1 MDKVDPETL
10 RLLHGYTD
18 EEWLTY
24 FNALV
29 IISKR
34 ECKKR
39 YWRTGRCGLLPQGHS
54 PETIAKEA
62 ITRLFSGKR
71 TWNQEEYPGPSPIGI
86 LRATVESI
94 VGDLVRSE
102 DHKRYAALAGHS
114 DDGESS
120 DATKAADKLVQKAIG
135 KHLVQPALLQDHLYE
150 IKDVIL
156 RIRVTIGDRADLV
169 AYFDLYMQD
178 LKRSEIAQRLGVS
191 LDRVDELRKQFIER
205 ALDVYRDFFDA
216 PQPAND
222 KEARLARN

>member
-1 MDKVDPETL
+1 MNKVDPETL
-10 RLLHGYTD
+10 RLLRGYTD

-29 IISKR
+29 TIAKR

-39 YWRTGRCGLLPQGHS
+39 YWRTGRGGLLPQGHS

-62 ITRLFSGKR
+62 ITRLFSGTR
-71 TWNQEEYPGPSPIGI
+71 TWNREEYPGPSPMGI

-102 DHKRYAALAGHS
+102 DHMRYAALAGHS

-120 DATKAADKLVQKAIG
+120 DVTEEADKLVQKAVG
-135 KHLVQPALLQDHLYE
+135 RHLVQPALLQDHLYE
-150 IKDVIL
+150 IKDVIG
-156 RIRVTIGDRADLV
+156 RIRATISDRTDLA

-191 LDRVDELRKQFIER
+191 LDRVDELRKQFIYR
-205 ALDVYRDFFDA
+205 ALDVYREFFDA
-216 PQPAND
+216 PQPANE
-222 KEARLARN
+222 KEARSARK

>member
-24 FNALV
+24 FNSLV
-29 IISKR
+29 TIAKR

-39 YWRTGRCGLLPQGHS
+39 YWRTGRGGLLPQGHS

-114 DDGESS
+114 DDRESS
-120 DATKAADKLVQKAIG
+120 DATKEADKLVQKAIG

-150 IKDVIL
+150 IKDVIR

-169 AYFDLYMQD
+169 AYFDRYMQD

-205 ALDVYRDFFDA
+205 ALDVYREFFDA
-216 PQPAND
+216 LQPAND

>member
-39 YWRTGRCGLLPQGHS
+39 YWRTGRGGLLPQGHS

-120 DATKAADKLVQKAIG
+120 DATMDADKLVQKAIG
-135 KHLVQPALLQDHLYE
+135 KQLVQPALLQDHLYE
-150 IKDVIL
+150 IKDVIR
-156 RIRVTIGDRADLV
+156 RIRVTIDDRADLV

-178 LKRSEIAQRLGVS
+178 LKRSEIAQQLGVS

-205 ALDVYRDFFDA
+205 ALDVYREFFDA